1 MRSLVFRAGGR
12 RVRYLLLTG
21 CLILGVLGL
30 GAVEAHAATPSSLAG
45 ETFTTTNQQL
55 RGSTLS
61 GTCNGT
67 SEGSVHFSVSGT
79 AAGPFPGTFTES
91 GSFSTIRA
99 GFFTSFSSTFTITS
113 TAGTVTGT
121 GSLPKNSEASASCV
135 PVGSVVDVRIGLG
148 INYSATIPGGGQDTG
163 IAVLNML
170 GALPAQLFSFSESFG
185 SAGAPPPP
193 TGTDQCKHGGWK
205 SFGTVFKNQGDCVAF
220 VASGGKNPPSG
231 KGSLGAAP
239 YTVCQSGCP
248 YDNLQSAIAA
258 VEKGTITNPITVG
271 PGDYQGTNASVKG
284 TVAIR
289 GVGDGSDGTILDG
302 SGSGPVILLEKPGN
316 LTISGVEIYHGNSD
330 LDGGG
335 IFNVG
340 GTVTFDGPVSI
351 TNNAA
356 TGNGGGISN
365 DGGTVNFDAG
375 STVSITDNTARV
387 DGGGIFNTGGTVN
400 FDAGSTVSITDNF
413 PDNCVGTT
421 SCP

>member
-135 PVGSVVDVRIGLG
+135 PVGPVVDVRIGLG

-163 IAVLNML
+163 TAVVNML

-185 SAGAPPPP
+185 STGALPPP
-193 TGTDQCKHGGWK
+193 TGTDQCKHGGWR
-205 SFGTVFKNQGDCVAF
+205 SFGTMFKNQGDCVSF
-220 VASGGKNPPSG
+220 VEHHDHGLQKGGSKAQLDCQSFGGTFTFGPLTEGVFWSCDEWTSANPNDYQTKLQTLSKDCTAPPEPGVLDTMPSG
-231 KGSLGAAP
+231 PGTYDS
-239 YTVCQSGCP
+239 VCR
-248 YDNLQSAIAA
+248 SA
-258 VEKGTITNPITVG
+258 
-271 PGDYQGTNASVKG
+271 
-284 TVAIR
+284 
-289 GVGDGSDGTILDG
+289 
-302 SGSGPVILLEKPGN
+302 
-316 LTISGVEIYHGNSD
+316 
-330 LDGGG
+330 
-335 IFNVG
+335 
-340 GTVTFDGPVSI
+340 
-351 TNNAA
+351 
-356 TGNGGGISN
+356 
-365 DGGTVNFDAG
+365 
-375 STVSITDNTARV
+375 
-387 DGGGIFNTGGTVN
+387 
-400 FDAGSTVSITDNF
+400 
-413 PDNCVGTT
+413 
-421 SCP
+421 